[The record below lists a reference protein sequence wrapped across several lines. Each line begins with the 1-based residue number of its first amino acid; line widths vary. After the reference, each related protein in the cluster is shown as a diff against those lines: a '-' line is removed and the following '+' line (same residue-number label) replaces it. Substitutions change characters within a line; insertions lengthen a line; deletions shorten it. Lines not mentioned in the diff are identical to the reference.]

1 MPKRILVI
9 GILFCLGGVLAIWDI
24 ITDLFQSSISLNFAV
39 FLLPV
44 GMGLLKGKPSSQ
56 KWARFWVILGYI
68 FCVFMTSF
76 VIVFPESASV
86 RLAEHEIRGPEALPY
101 ALSLIALLAISLVV
115 IHKLLYSE
123 KALAYFNRSYK

>member
-9 GILFCLGGVLAIWDI
+9 GTLFCLGGVLAIWDVI
-24 ITDLFQSSISLNFAV
+24 ADVFQARINLNFSV
-39 FLLPV
+39 CLLPV

-76 VIVFPESASV
+76 VIVSPESASV
-86 RLAEHEIRGPEALPY
+86 TWAAQEIRGTEALPY
-101 ALSLIALLAISLVV
+101 AFSVIALLAISLVV

-123 KALAYFNRSYK
+123 KALAYFNRNHE